1 MSMNSNSLK
10 YKKFYFA
17 SSNRSKKARLRRIF
31 RWISE
36 EIDEKIRLEAAPELI
51 EVDENETTLEG
62 NSLKKALAYKGKYDI
77 PVISLDTGIFIE
89 KEKIDPV
96 KVKRNALHGQ
106 PETKFT
112 KKKISQKVRA
122 YYQDMARKHGGE
134 LDFYFKDVYTILY
147 PDGNYRQASAIR
159 RYTLTTIAKGPL
171 TEFPLKSLYFSK
183 ATGKRPFEQ
192 TEEDE
197 KLELKPVRNAIMR
210 LISKRAKM

>member
-1 MSMNSNSLK
+1 MKMTMNPKSLK

-17 SSNRSKKARLRRIF
+17 SGNRSKIARLRRIF

-36 EIDEKIRLEAAPELI
+36 EIGENLRLEAVPEQI
-51 EVDENETTLEG
+51 EVDENEATLEG
-62 NSLKKALAYKGKYDI
+62 NSLKKALVYKGKYDI
-77 PVISLDTGIFIE
+77 PVISLDSGIFI
-89 KEKIDPV
+89 KEEEIDPV
-96 KVKRNALHGQ
+96 KVKRNALHGE

-112 KKKISQKVRA
+112 KKEISQKVHA
-122 YYQDMARKHGGE
+122 YYQDIARKHGGE
-134 LDFYFKDVYTILY
+134 VDFYFKDVYTILW
-147 PDGNYRQASAIR
+147 PDGSHRQASAVR

-197 KLELKPVRNAIMR
+197 QLELKPVREAILK
-210 LISKRAKM
+210 LISET